1 MSKSN
6 KNLNAIIR
14 KANQDFKA
22 IEEIKKITDRVFDSF
37 YEFSRVTKEERKN
50 KLRKISNDLK
60 KDLDSKTNS
69 ECLNHLFELKRVYI
83 DIITQSQIDDDKI
96 KQLFLQEVIADI
108 IEPKINLYREL
119 IQSNSTIEGL
129 NNSFKAKKEQKGD
142 YMGVAGKLNDNAD
155 ITAPSS
161 IKNLITYKLPDGF
174 CQISCSASKEEIL
187 NYFMILTKEKNSR
200 NNESYMSEEDVLEL
214 VENNFKVF
222 NKSSTGRVFEINIGH
237 RQKSILTYFVYQ
249 FYYKYAAIEGY
260 SKKDYVNFL
269 LWSFINY
276 KSDNPKSLAS
286 NMTGSNIPVSKN
298 IIQIKHHLV

>member
-22 IEEIKKITDRVFDSF
+22 IEEIKKIADGVFDSF

-69 ECLNHLFELKRVYI
+69 ECLNHLFELKRLYI
-83 DIITQSQIDDDKI
+83 DIITQSKIDDDKI

-129 NNSFKAKKEQKGD
+129 NNSFKVKKEQK
-142 YMGVAGKLNDNAD
+142 A
-155 ITAPSS
+155 SS
-161 IKNLITYKLPDGF
+161 LKNLITYKLPDGF

-222 NKSSTGRVFEINIGH
+222 NKSSTGRVFKINIGH

>member
-22 IEEIKKITDRVFDSF
+22 IEEIKKIADGVFDSF

-83 DIITQSQIDDDKI
+83 DIITQSKIDDDKI

-129 NNSFKAKKEQKGD
+129 NNSFKVKKEQK
-142 YMGVAGKLNDNAD
+142 A
-155 ITAPSS
+155 SS
-161 IKNLITYKLPDGF
+161 LKNLRTYKLPDGF

>member
-14 KANQDFKA
+14 NANQDFKA
-22 IEEIKKITDRVFDSF
+22 IEEIKKIADGVFDSF

-69 ECLNHLFELKRVYI
+69 ECLNHLFELKRLYI
-83 DIITQSQIDDDKI
+83 DIITQSKIDDDKI

-129 NNSFKAKKEQKGD
+129 NNSFKVKKEQK
-142 YMGVAGKLNDNAD
+142 A
-155 ITAPSS
+155 SS
-161 IKNLITYKLPDGF
+161 LKNLITYKLPDGF

-222 NKSSTGRVFEINIGH
+222 NKSSTGRVFKINIGH

>member
-1 MSKSN
+1 
-6 KNLNAIIR
+6 
-14 KANQDFKA
+14 
-22 IEEIKKITDRVFDSF
+22 
-37 YEFSRVTKEERKN
+37 
-50 KLRKISNDLK
+50 
-60 KDLDSKTNS
+60 
-69 ECLNHLFELKRVYI
+69 
-83 DIITQSQIDDDKI
+83 
-96 KQLFLQEVIADI
+96 
-108 IEPKINLYREL
+108 
-119 IQSNSTIEGL
+119 
-129 NNSFKAKKEQKGD
+129 
-142 YMGVAGKLNDNAD
+142 
-155 ITAPSS
+155 
-161 IKNLITYKLPDGF
+161 
-174 CQISCSASKEEIL
+174 
-187 NYFMILTKEKNSR
+187 MILTKEKNSR

-222 NKSSTGRVFEINIGH
+222 NKSSTGRVFKINIGH